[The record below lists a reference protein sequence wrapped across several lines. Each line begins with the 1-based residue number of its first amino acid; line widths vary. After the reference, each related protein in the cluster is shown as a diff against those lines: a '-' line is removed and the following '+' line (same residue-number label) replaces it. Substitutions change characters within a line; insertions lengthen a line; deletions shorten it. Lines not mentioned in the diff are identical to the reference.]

1 MLHHEMT
8 KRRRWLTLV
17 CSITLIASCSLVSPE
32 PTSDPSGEPTLSE
45 QQSAVIVGGIAIDVP
60 TPFVGVW
67 RTNRRIELPLG
78 LRGLV
83 LPAGDIL
90 DPMLSELG
98 NLLFF
103 DRRLSKTGAISCATC
118 HDPAAGYSAKTLVR
132 GVEGTTLPRTASTAL
147 NRGFGTLNT
156 WSGARTLEQQA
167 SAPILAHDEMGLT
180 TTSLLSAMSS
190 IPGYADRFERL
201 TAAGVLPAPAISVAN
216 LERAIATF
224 ERLAL
229 MTGTSRVD
237 RYEAGESTALSAAEL
252 AGRQLFRT
260 KARCVLCHSGP
271 NFTDEDFHHIVPV
284 PSSDLGRQAV
294 TGLVSD
300 FGKFKTPSLRNA
312 ALRGPYFHNG
322 DPLPTTGLATTL
334 ETVVRRYNSGPPPNE
349 RNASP
354 LIIPLG
360 LSATEQAQLV
370 AFLRA
375 LNGSIPNDPRLSA
388 PGTSTSS
395 PRRES
400 IYLSPEI
407 FDAAEYLQLN
417 PDLAGLT
424 TTQLEQHWLDLGI
437 DQGRRASSRFFVD
450 EHVELYAVVYDAIGT
465 GPDRWRR
472 AIDSYLDHGLR
483 LGRVGRHALS
493 RAVFRVQEYRA
504 LNPGLALMPQA
515 QAVSHYLSTGL
526 AQRLPAAYA
535 PTEYLLIGGQH
546 YYADGTS
553 YCTLT
558 AAASRAAR
566 GRADDIGMVRLPALP
581 VRLQAGGACNTA
593 TSPPTPSISP
603 ASRDGAIVPFT
614 CRAETNNAGCTTSA
628 TCPSGMRIVATRMAC
643 NLEFGAITADE
654 FAAVAWST
662 LKVTRRSDNEL
673 EGHCVL
679 DGLDLSS
686 GSLRLFGARG
696 AGPSSVAASCREHDD
711 NGGDCHLLGELLCAP
726 L

>member
-1 MLHHEMT
+1 MLFGQMIRSHPA
-8 KRRRWLTLV
+8 LTLV
-17 CSITLIASCSLVSPE
+17 CSITLLASCVLEDPE
-32 PTSDPSGEPTLSE
+32 PTSEPSEPTISE
-45 QQSAVIVGGIAIDVP
+45 QQSAVIVDGIAIQVP
-60 TPFVGVW
+60 TPFVDVW

-83 LPAGDIL
+83 LPAGDVL

-103 DRRLSKTGAISCATC
+103 ERRLSKNGAMSCATC
-118 HDPAAGYSAKTLVR
+118 HDPAAGYSAKTFVK
-132 GVEGTTLPRTASTAL
+132 GVAGNTLPRTSSTVL

-180 TTSLLSAMSS
+180 TTGLLAVVSG
-190 IPGYADRFERL
+190 IPGYADRLQRL
-201 TAAGVLPAPAISVAN
+201 VDTGVLPAPAVSVAN
-216 LERAIATF
+216 VERAIATF
-224 ERLAL
+224 QRLAL
-229 MTGTSRVD
+229 MSGNSRVD
-237 RYEAGESTALSAAEL
+237 RYEAGESTALSAAER
-252 AGRQLFRT
+252 AGRTLFRT
-260 KARCVLCHSGP
+260 KARCALCHTGP
-271 NFTDEDFHHIVPV
+271 NFTDEGFHHIVPV

-322 DPLPTTGLATTL
+322 DPLPTTGLAATL
-334 ETVVRRYNSGPPPNE
+334 ETVVRRYNSGPPTNE

-360 LSATEQAQLV
+360 MNATEQQQLV

-375 LNGSIPNDPRLSA
+375 LTGGIPHDPRLSA
-388 PGTSTSS
+388 PGVSTSS
-395 PRRES
+395 PLRES

-407 FDAAEYLQLN
+407 FDAAEYAQLN

-424 TTQLEQHWLDLGI
+424 TAQLEQHWLDVGM
-437 DQGRRASSRFFVD
+437 DQGRRASSKFYVD
-450 EHVELYAVVYDAIGT
+450 EHVELYALVYDAIGT

-472 AIDSYLDHGLR
+472 AIDSYLNHGLR
-483 LGRVGRHALS
+483 LGRVGRHVLS
-493 RAVFRVQEYRA
+493 RSVFRVQEYRA
-504 LNPGLALMPQA
+504 LNPGLALMPQPKA
-515 QAVSHYLSTGL
+515 IAHYLATGV
-526 AQRLPAAYA
+526 AQRLPGAYA
-535 PTEYLLIGGQH
+535 PTDYLLIGGEH
-546 YYADGTS
+546 YYANGTS

-581 VRLQAGGACNTA
+581 ARLQAGGVCNTA
-593 TSPPTPSISP
+593 VSPPTPSIP
-603 ASRDGAIVPFT
+603 PVSRDGAIVPFS
-614 CRAETNNAGCTTSA
+614 CQVEGSNAGCSTSA
-628 TCPSGMRIVATRMAC
+628 ACPSGMQLVSTRMAC
-643 NLEFGAITADE
+643 NLEFRAITAEE
-654 FAAVAWST
+654 FAAVGWST
-662 LKVTRRSDNEL
+662 LKVTRRSDDEL
-673 EGHCVL
+673 AGHCVL

-696 AGPSSVAASCREHDD
+696 GGPSSVAASCREHDD
-711 NGGDCHLLGELLCAP
+711 NGGDCHILGELLCAP
-726 L
+726 Q

>member
-1 MLHHEMT
+1 MLFGKMM
-8 KRRRWLTLV
+8 RSRLRFAMV
-17 CSITLIASCSLVSPE
+17 CSITLIASCSLEAPE
-32 PTSDPSGEPTLSE
+32 LSSGPSSEPTLAT
-45 QQSAVIVGGIAIDVP
+45 QQSSVLVGGVAIEVP
-60 TPFVGVW
+60 SPFVVVW

-78 LRGLV
+78 LRGLE
-83 LPAGDIL
+83 LPVGDIL

-103 DRRLSKTGAISCATC
+103 DRRLSKNGAMSCATC
-118 HDPAAGYSAKTLVR
+118 HDPAAGYSAKTLVK
-132 GVEGTTLPRTASTAL
+132 GVEGNALPRTASTAM

-180 TTSLLSAMSS
+180 TASLLGVVNS

-224 ERLAL
+224 QRLAL

-237 RYEAGESTALSAAEL
+237 RYEAGEATALSAAEL
-252 AGRQLFRT
+252 AGRRLFRT
-260 KARCVLCHSGP
+260 KARCVLCHGGP

-284 PSSDLGRQAV
+284 PASDVGRQAV

-334 ETVVRRYNSGPPPNE
+334 ETVVRRYNSGPPTNE

-354 LIIPLG
+354 LIVPLG
-360 LSATEQAQLV
+360 MSATEQQQLV
-370 AFLRA
+370 AFLQA
-375 LNGSIPNDPRLSA
+375 LNGGIPHDPRLSA

-407 FDAAEYLQLN
+407 FDAVDYAQLN

-424 TTQLEQHWLDLGI
+424 AAQLEQHWLDHGI
-437 DQGRRASSRFFVD
+437 DQGRRASSRFYVD
-450 EHVELYAVVYDAIGT
+450 EHVELYALVYDAVGT

-472 AIDSYLDHGLR
+472 AIDSYLNHGLR
-483 LGRVGRHALS
+483 LGRVGRHALA
-493 RAVFRVQEYRA
+493 RGVFRAQEYRA

-515 QAVSHYLSTGL
+515 QAISHYLATGL

-535 PTEYLLIGGQH
+535 PTEYLLIAGRH

-558 AAASRAAR
+558 ATASRAAR
-566 GRADDIGMVRLPALP
+566 GRADDIGMVRLPAIP

-593 TSPPTPSISP
+593 SSPPTPEIPP
-603 ASRDGAIVPFT
+603 APRAGEIVPFA
-614 CRAETNNAGCTTSA
+614 CRVEGSSAGCATSA
-628 TCPSGMRIVATRMAC
+628 TCPSGMQLVATRMAC

-654 FAAVAWST
+654 FAAVGWST

-686 GSLRLFGARG
+686 GSSRLFGARG
-696 AGPSSVAASCREHDD
+696 ASPGGVAASCREHDD
-711 NGGDCHLLGELLCAP
+711 NGGDCHILGELLCAP
-726 L
+726 

>member
-1 MLHHEMT
+1 M
-8 KRRRWLTLV
+8 V
-17 CSITLIASCSLVSPE
+17 CSVTLLACALEDPE
-32 PTSDPSGEPTLSE
+32 PTDEPGDEPAFSE
-45 QQSAVIVGGIAIDVP
+45 QQSSVIVDGVNIEVP
-60 TPFVGVW
+60 TAFVGVW

-83 LPAGDIL
+83 LPDGDIL

-103 DRRLSKTGAISCATC
+103 DRRLSKNSAMSCATC
-118 HDPAAGYSAKTLVR
+118 HDPAAGYSAKTFVK
-132 GVEGTTLPRTASTAL
+132 GVAGNTLPRTSSTVL

-180 TTSLLSAMSS
+180 TAGLLSVVSG
-190 IPGYADRFERL
+190 IPGYVERFERL
-201 TAAGVLPAPAISVAN
+201 TSTGGLPAPAISVAN
-216 LERAIATF
+216 IERAIATF
-224 ERLAL
+224 QRLAL

-237 RYEAGESTALSAAEL
+237 RYEAGESTALSATEL

-260 KARCVLCHSGP
+260 KARCILCHSGP
-271 NFTDEDFHHIVPV
+271 NFTDEGFHHIVPV
-284 PSSDLGRQAV
+284 PNSDLGRQAV

-322 DPLPTTGLATTL
+322 DPLPTTGLAATL
-334 ETVVRRYNSGPPPNE
+334 ETVVRRYNSGPPTNE

-360 LSATEQAQLV
+360 MSATEQQQLV

-375 LNGSIPNDPRLSA
+375 LNGSIPHDPRLSA
-388 PGTSTSS
+388 LGTSTSS

-400 IYLSPEI
+400 IYLSPEV
-407 FDAAEYLQLN
+407 FDAAAYAQLN

-424 TTQLEQHWLDLGI
+424 TAQLEQHWLDVGI
-437 DQGRRASSRFFVD
+437 DQGRRASSRFYVD
-450 EHVELYAVVYDAIGT
+450 EHVQLYTLVYDAIGA

-472 AIDSYLDHGLR
+472 AIDSYLNHGLR
-483 LGRVGRHALS
+483 LGRVGRHVLS
-493 RAVFRVQEYRA
+493 RGVFRVQEYRA

-515 QAVSHYLSTGL
+515 QALAHYLSTGL
-526 AQRLPAAYA
+526 AQQLPAAHA
-535 PTEYLLIGGQH
+535 PTEYLLIAGQH
-546 YYADGTS
+546 YYANGTS

-558 AAASRAAR
+558 AAASRTAR
-566 GRADDIGMVRLPALP
+566 GRADDIGMVRLSALP
-581 VRLQAGGACNTA
+581 VRLQNGGACNTA
-593 TSPPTPSISP
+593 SAPPAPSIPP
-603 ASRDGAIVPFT
+603 ASRDGEIVPFS
-614 CRAETNNAGCTTSA
+614 CRAEHSNAGCATSA
-628 TCPSGMRIVATRMAC
+628 TCPSGMKLVATRMAC

-654 FAAVAWST
+654 LAAVAWNT
-662 LKVTRRSDNEL
+662 LKVTRRSDDERN
-673 EGHCVL
+673 GHCIL

-696 AGPSSVAASCREHDD
+696 DSQSRVAASCREHDD
-711 NGGDCHLLGELLCAP
+711 NGGDCHILGELLCAP
-726 L
+726 

>member
-1 MLHHEMT
+1 MVCGM
-8 KRRRWLTLV
+8 TLV
-17 CSITLIASCSLVSPE
+17 ACSLEDPE
-32 PTSDPSGEPTLSE
+32 PTDDPSDEPAFSE
-45 QQSAVIVGGIAIDVP
+45 QQSSLLVDGVTIEVP
-60 TPFVGVW
+60 TAFVVVW
-67 RTNRRIELPLG
+67 RNNRRIELPLG
-78 LRGLV
+78 LRGLE
-83 LPAGDIL
+83 LAAGDVL

-103 DRRLSKTGAISCATC
+103 DRRLSSNSAMSCATC
-118 HDPAAGYSAKTLVR
+118 HDPAAGYSAKTFVK
-132 GVEGTTLPRTASTAL
+132 GVAGNTLPRTASTVL

-167 SAPILAHDEMGLT
+167 SAPIVAHDEMGLT
-180 TTSLLSAMSS
+180 TAGLLSVVSS
-190 IPGYADRFERL
+190 IPGYVERFERL
-201 TAAGVLPAPAISVAN
+201 TSTGVIPAPAISVAN
-216 LERAIATF
+216 IERAIATF
-224 ERLAL
+224 QRLAL

-237 RYEAGESTALSAAEL
+237 RYEAGEAAALSAAEL

-260 KARCVLCHSGP
+260 KARCILCHSGP
-271 NFTDEDFHHIVPV
+271 NFTDEGFHHIVPV

-322 DPLPTTGLATTL
+322 DPLPTTGLAATL
-334 ETVVRRYNSGPPPNE
+334 ETVVRRYNSGPPTNE

-360 LSATEQAQLV
+360 MSASEQQQLV

-375 LNGSIPNDPRLSA
+375 LNGSIPLEPRLSA
-388 PGTSTSS
+388 LGVSTSS
-395 PRRES
+395 PRRER

-407 FDAAEYLQLN
+407 FDAAEYAQLN

-424 TTQLEQHWLDLGI
+424 TAQLEQHWLDLGI
-437 DQGRRASSRFFVD
+437 DQGRRASSRFYVD
-450 EHVELYAVVYDAIGT
+450 EHVALYAVVYDAIGT

-472 AIDSYLDHGLR
+472 AIDSYLNHGLR
-483 LGRVGRHALS
+483 LGRVGRHVLS
-493 RAVFRVQEYRA
+493 RDVFRVQEYRA
-504 LNPGLALMPQA
+504 LNAGLALLPQA
-515 QAVSHYLSTGL
+515 QATAHYLSTGL

-535 PTEYLLIGGQH
+535 PKAYLLVAGQH

-581 VRLQAGGACNTA
+581 ARLQDGGACTTA
-593 TSPPTPSISP
+593 ATPPTPSIPP
-603 ASRDGAIVPFT
+603 ASRDGEIVPFA
-614 CRAETNNAGCTTSA
+614 CRAEGSNAGCATSA
-628 TCPSGMRIVATRMAC
+628 TCPSGMKLVATRMAC
-643 NLEFGAITADE
+643 NLEFGAITAE
-654 FAAVAWST
+654 ELAAVGWST
-662 LKVTRRSDNEL
+662 LKVTRRSDDERN
-673 EGHCVL
+673 GHCML

-696 AGPSSVAASCREHDD
+696 DGQSRVAASCREHDD
-711 NGGDCHLLGELLCAP
+711 NGGDCHVLGELLCAP
-726 L
+726 